1 MPGQVARLTTGPET
15 CEVVENII
23 GGQLVEYRAAS
34 KVGVAGAASAV
45 VAGWATQDA
54 APLSAAT
61 SSTDAWGNAV
71 LSTNLP
77 AAYLAVQ
84 KVGEVKVTAAAVCA
98 VGILVKAAANGQVTP
113 WTSGTDGAE
122 KIVGR
127 VTEPAGIGN
136 GAVGR
141 IRLGIGMA

>member
-34 KVGVAGAASAV
+34 KVGVAGANSAV
-45 VAGWATQDA
+45 LAGWATTDA
-54 APLSAAT
+54 APLSASTTA
-61 SSTDAWGNAV
+61 TDAWGNTV
-71 LSTNLP
+71 LTTSLP

-84 KVGEVKVTAAAVCA
+84 KVGEVKVTAAATCA
-98 VGILVKAAANGQVTP
+98 VGILVKSAAAGQVVP
-113 WTSGTDGAE
+113 WVSGTDGAE
-122 KIVGR
+122 KIAGR
-127 VTEPAGIGN
+127 VTEPAGITN

-141 IRLGIGMA
+141 IRLGIGLA

>member
-34 KVGVAGAASAV
+34 KVGVAGANSAV
-45 VAGWATQDA
+45 LAGWATQDA
-54 APLSAAT
+54 VPAGAAT
-61 SSTDAWGNAV
+61 TTTDAFGNTVLNTSLAV
-71 LSTNLP
+71 Q
-77 AAYLAVQ
+77 YLAVQ

-98 VGILVKAAANGQVTP
+98 VGILVKAAALGQVTP
-113 WTSGTDGAE
+113 WVSGTDGAE
-122 KIVGR
+122 KIAGR

-141 IRLGIGMA
+141 ITLGLGLA